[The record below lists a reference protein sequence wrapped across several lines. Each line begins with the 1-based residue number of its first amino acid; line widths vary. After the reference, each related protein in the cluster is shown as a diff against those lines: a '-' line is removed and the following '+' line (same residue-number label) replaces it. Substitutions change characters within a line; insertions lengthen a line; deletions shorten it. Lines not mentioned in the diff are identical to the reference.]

1 MFTRRLLMGA
11 AALPVLSLPALAQ
24 GTYPARPV
32 SLLVGFAPGGGT
44 DIIARLLQPTL
55 QEDFGQPIAIEN
67 RAGGSGTIAAA
78 QNARGRPDGYQM
90 LMTTVSASAV
100 VPPTMNPP
108 PFDIITDQTA
118 VVLAGTVPLV
128 AVVPLSSPAQTF
140 QQFIEHARANPGKLN
155 YSSSGVATQQHLAG
169 ELLSHSA
176 GLTMQHIPFRGTGQA
191 VNEILAGRIDIALDT
206 LPTYLPHIR
215 AGRVRALATT
225 LPQRVPTLPDLPTV
239 AESGFPGFDAA
250 VWYMVMGP
258 PNLPEPI
265 KQRWVAAVN
274 RALSDPGLRQRV
286 ADAGFIPGG
295 GSSEDASALLRRD
308 AAKYADL
315 IRRANIKFE

>member
-1 MFTRRLLMGA
+1 MLTRRLLIGAAGA
-11 AALPVLSLPALAQ
+11 AALPLPGLAQ
-24 GTYPARPV
+24 GAYPTRPI
-32 SLLVGFAPGGGT
+32 SMLVGFAPGGGT
-44 DIIARLLQPTL
+44 DIIARLLQPAL
-55 QEDFGQPIAIEN
+55 QEDLGQPIAIEN

-128 AVVPLSSPAQTF
+128 AVVPLSSPAQNF
-140 QQFIEHARANPGKLN
+140 AQFIAHARANPGKLN

-225 LPQRVPTLPDLPTV
+225 LPARVPTLPDVPTV

-274 RALSDPGLRQRV
+274 KALSEPGLRQRV

-295 GSSEDASALLRRD
+295 GSSEDAAALLRRD
-308 AAKYADL
+308 AAKYGDL

>member
-1 MFTRRLLMGA
+1 MLTRRLLIGAAGA
-11 AALPVLSLPALAQ
+11 AALPLPGLAQ
-24 GTYPARPV
+24 GAYPTRPI
-32 SLLVGFAPGGGT
+32 SMLVGFAPGGGT
-44 DIIARLLQPTL
+44 DIIARLLQPAL
-55 QEDFGQPIAIEN
+55 QEDLGQPIAIEN

-140 QQFIEHARANPGKLN
+140 AQFIAHARANPGKLN

-176 GLTMQHIPFRGTGQA
+176 GLAMQHIPFRGTGQA

-225 LPQRVPTLPDLPTV
+225 LPARVPTLPDIPTV

-274 RALSDPGLRQRV
+274 KALSDPGLRQRV

-295 GSSEDASALLRRD
+295 GSSEDAAALLRRD
-308 AAKYADL
+308 AAKYGDL